1 MSRSRALG
9 WTGGVSVV
17 VAGLLCIGRCN
28 GSPSLPRGL
37 YLELPE
43 GWQGR
48 APAPG
53 DLVLACAPPAAA
65 ELARRRGY
73 LGDGPCAA
81 RAAGGAA
88 MLGKLVLAA
97 AGDEVVFGPGG
108 LAVNGRPVAGSR
120 ALACD
125 RLGRPLAHYRF
136 GRFRLAPGEVWL
148 FAPYHPR
155 SYDSRY
161 FGPVAESALRGR
173 LLPVLVAN
181 DDRFCEFRLHRFHLS
196 VLAAGASR

>member
-1 MSRSRALG
+1 MMQRRAVG
-9 WTGGVSVV
+9 WAAGVSVV
-17 VAGLLCIGRCN
+17 VAAMLLGRFN

-37 YLELPE
+37 YLELPR
-43 GWQGR
+43 GWLRR

-53 DLVLACAPPAAA
+53 ELVLACAPPAAG

-81 RAAGGAA
+81 GAAGGAA
-88 MLGKLVLAA
+88 VLGKLVLAA
-97 AGDEVVFGPGG
+97 AGDEVAFGPGG
-108 LAVNGRPVAGSR
+108 LAVNGRVVAGSQ

-125 RLGRPLAHYRF
+125 RAGRALPHYRF
-136 GRFRLAPGEVWL
+136 GRFRMDSGQVWL

-161 FGPVAESALRGR
+161 FGPVAVSAIRGW

-181 DDRFCEFRLHRFHLS
+181 DDRFSEFRLHRFHLS

>member
-1 MSRSRALG
+1 MMRRRAVG
-9 WTGGVSVV
+9 WAAAVSVV
-17 VAGLLCIGRCN
+17 VAAMLLGRFN

-37 YLELPE
+37 YLELPRA
-43 GWQGR
+43 WLRR

-53 DLVLACAPPAAA
+53 ELVLACAPPAAG

-81 RAAGGAA
+81 GAAGGAA
-88 MLGKLVLAA
+88 LLGKLVLAA
-97 AGDEVVFGPGG
+97 AGDEIAFGPGG
-108 LAVNGRPVAGSR
+108 LAVNGRVVAGSQ

-125 RLGRPLAHYRF
+125 RAGRALPHYRF
-136 GRFRLAPGEVWL
+136 GRLRMAPGQVWL

-161 FGPVAESALRGR
+161 FGPVAVSAIRGW

-181 DDRFCEFRLHRFHLS
+181 DDRFSEFRLHRFHLS

>member
-1 MSRSRALG
+1 MSPRRALG
-9 WTGGVSVV
+9 WAGGVSVV
-17 VAGLLCIGRCN
+17 VAGLLCLGRFN

-37 YLELPE
+37 YLELPRS
-43 GWQGR
+43 WLGR

-53 DLVLACAPPAAA
+53 DLVLACAPPAAG

-81 RAAGGAA
+81 GAAGGAA
-88 MLGKLVLAA
+88 VLGKIVLAA

-108 LAVNGRPVAGSR
+108 LAVNGRAVAGSR

-125 RLGRPLAHYRF
+125 RSGRALPHHRF
-136 GRFRLAPGEVWL
+136 GRFWMAPGEVWL

-161 FGPVAESALRGR
+161 FGPVAASALRGW

-181 DDRFCEFRLHRFHLS
+181 DDRFSEFGLHRFHLS
-196 VLAAGASR
+196 VVAGVSR